1 MNKYIHGHSP
11 EIMNEVFFTRA
22 NIYNTQQFNDFLNSH
37 TCLEQIWIE
46 FDTLQSQLTL
56 ELTS

>member
-1 MNKYIHGHSP
+1 
-11 EIMNEVFFTRA
+11 MNEVFFTRA

-56 ELTS
+56 ELTSREPQMISVIISI